1 MKKTTFLFTLLG
13 LGWLVACNHQL
24 QQKFSEAPR
33 NPSIKKLS
41 KYDRMDLAWQQEY
54 HLTRDPQLNLIPKDR
69 LELGK
74 TMIKKQLLDKQRLRT
89 QAANI
94 TWRER
99 GPGNVGGRTRAIL
112 VDPNDATSKTVF
124 SAGVSGGLWK
134 TTDITV
140 KSPVWTK
147 VDDFFDNLAIVT
159 LAYDPT
165 DTKTIYFGTGEGW
178 SNFDAVRGGG
188 IWKTTDG
195 GVSWS
200 RTSFGSSN
208 FVQKIVINS
217 SGEVFAGTRSG
228 LFKSTDKGGTWN
240 KLSGLPQDRISDVEI
255 GSNNVIHV
263 GMGIFNNGYYRY
275 SSDGGTTWNT
285 PTGFPAN
292 SDIQRVELA
301 VAPGN
306 PNQVYAMMQGSGN
319 GFFAG
324 FRSTDGGANWTEMA
338 AKPND
343 LDTQISASDF
353 TRSQAWYNLA
363 LAVDPNNANTII
375 TGGID
380 LFKSTDGGDTW
391 SQISKWSGNN
401 LLGTLS
407 VPLVHADHHTV
418 TYIDSKKILFGN
430 DGGIYYSEDGD
441 QSVPTITSKEEG
453 YNTSQ
458 FYSCAIHPTAGE
470 NFFLGGT
477 QDNGSHKITD
487 KLIGNSVEVTGGDG
501 GFAHIDQNE
510 PQYQFTAF
518 TRNNWFTSTDGG
530 VTFTQIN
537 HSFANAG
544 SFINPTDYDNDANL
558 LYAGSSAGA
567 YVRWNDPQSGN
578 KIANVTQF
586 SVPEFSS
593 AQVTHVSVTPNTA
606 NRVFF
611 GLDNGAVV
619 RIDNANTASPT
630 ATQINSSSAMP
641 TNASVSCITVE
652 KGNDNHILVTYSNY
666 GVGSVWETSDGGTT
680 WFNVE
685 GNLPDMPV
693 RWTLFNPNNNKQA
706 LIATELGVWFT
717 EEIKGVN
724 TIWSAANAGLAN
736 VRVDM
741 LQIRET
747 DNTIIAATH
756 GRGIFSTNFFAATPT
771 ADFVV
776 SKKLV
781 YSGANVQF
789 TDISSKAE
797 SWSWEFGDG
806 ATSTLQNPTHAYSTP
821 GIYNVKLTINGSNSA
836 TINNAVQVLPSYGT
850 PYTLTQ
856 GGNFETNPNDFG
868 SEAIE
873 GTINPWERGTPT
885 NLLKTL
891 SSSSNGW
898 KTDLDANIVQGDYKA
913 VLQTPAFNF
922 SASGTYT
929 VKFKMSMDILY
940 CDGPYGMFMEY
951 SLDNGVN
958 WQVLGAANNNP
969 SGTSNWYQT
978 GPSKAGQSCGVNAVT
993 DSQKS
998 WGFDGNN
1005 VSVQYNATALAGNSN
1020 VAFRFVYQ
1028 VASGFSSDGYD
1039 IDGVMIDDFEITGP
1053 TNEASHFA
1061 VINASGATSF
1071 CDGEQVIFTANSGDG
1086 FTYQWQKNGVDIAG
1100 ATNASYSAN
1109 AAGEYRVVVT
1119 KNSVGVNSNTIQ
1131 VTVKA
1136 NPLPII
1142 QVNGGVLS
1150 INAETGA
1157 TYQWTKDGA
1166 NISGATETSFTPTE
1180 CGSYAVKASYPNACQ
1195 RTSAIYDFNNIN
1207 LSVSV
1212 TANGNTLTASVTD
1225 ATLYTWFLNDN
1236 VISGATTSTY
1246 EATEAGIYKVRVVKD
1261 GCPASSDG
1269 LSFTPTGVDETLSNR
1284 LQLFPNPV
1292 NDVLRLAFDHKLG
1305 QAKLQIVNTQGQVVQ
1320 QLSKLSN
1327 GSKFSTD
1334 LNVSRLPAGTYIL
1347 QIILEDGRSAVK
1359 RFYKQ

>member
-1 MKKTTFLFTLLG
+1 MKKTTLLFTLLG

-24 QQKFSEAPR
+24 QQKFSEAPKKT
-33 NPSIKKLS
+33 SIKKMS

-74 TMIKKQLLDKQRLRT
+74 SLIKQQLLDKQRART
-89 QAANI
+89 QSSNI

-112 VDPNDATSKTVF
+112 VDPNDGTNKTVF

-134 TTDITV
+134 TTDITA
-140 KSPVWTK
+140 SNPVWSK

-165 DTKTIYFGTGEGW
+165 NTKTIYFGTGEGW
-178 SNFDAVRGGG
+178 ANFDAVRGGG

-208 FVQKIVINS
+208 FVQKIVVNS

-228 LFKSTDKGGTWN
+228 LFKSTDKGENWS

-255 GSNNVIHV
+255 GSNDAIHV
-263 GMGIFNNGYYRY
+263 GMGIFNDGYYRY
-275 SSDGGTTWNT
+275 STDGGATWNT
-285 PTGFPAN
+285 PTGFPAE
-292 SDIQRVELA
+292 SDIRRVELA
-301 VAPGN
+301 VAPNN
-306 PNQVYAMMQGSGN
+306 PNQVYAMTQGSGN

-343 LDTQISASDF
+343 ADTDIDASDF
-353 TRSQAWYNLA
+353 TRSQAWYDLA

-375 TGGID
+375 TVGID

-391 SQISKWSGNN
+391 TQISKWSNNN
-401 LLGTLS
+401 LLGSLS
-407 VPLVHADHHTV
+407 VPLVHADHHAV

-458 FYSCAIHPTAGE
+458 FYSCAIHPTAGQD
-470 NFFLGGT
+470 FFLGGT

-501 GFAHIDQNE
+501 GFAHIDQDE
-510 PQYQFTAF
+510 SQYQFTAF
-518 TRNNWFTSTDGG
+518 TRNNWFVSTDGG
-530 VTFTQIN
+530 ASFTSIN
-537 HSFANAG
+537 HAFASSG

-558 LYAGSSAGA
+558 LYAGSTAGTF
-567 YVRWNDPQSGN
+567 VRWNNPQAAGN
-578 KIANVTQF
+578 NVSQI
-586 SVPEFSS
+586 SVTEFNG
-593 AQVTHVSVTPNTA
+593 AEVTHVSATPNTA
-606 NRVFF
+606 HRVFF
-611 GLDNGAVV
+611 GLDNGSVIRV
-619 RIDNANTASPT
+619 DNANTATPT
-630 ATQINSSSAMP
+630 ATQINQNSGMP
-641 TNASVSCITVE
+641 TNASVSCIAVE

-693 RWTLFNPNNNKQA
+693 RWALFNPNDNTQA

-724 TIWSAANAGLAN
+724 SVWSSANAGLAN

-741 LQIRET
+741 LQIRDS

-756 GRGIFSTNFFAATPT
+756 GRGIFSTNFFAATPK

-776 SKKLV
+776 DKKLV
-781 YSGANVQF
+781 YSGSSVQF
-789 TDISSKAE
+789 TDVSSKAE

-806 ATSTLQNPTHAYSTP
+806 ATSTLQNPSHAYTSP
-821 GIYNVKLTINGSNSA
+821 GVYNVKLTINGATSA
-836 TINNAVQVLPSYGT
+836 TISSAVHVLPSYGI
-850 PYTLTQ
+850 PYTLAQ
-856 GGNFETNPNDFG
+856 GGDFESNPNDFG
-868 SEAIE
+868 TEAIE

-885 NLLKTL
+885 NAIQTL

-898 KTDLDANIVQGDYKA
+898 KTDLDADIVKGDYKA

-929 VKFKMSMDILY
+929 IKFQMSMEIQF
-940 CDGPYGMFMEY
+940 CNAPHGAFMEY
-951 SLDNGVN
+951 SLDNGVT
-958 WQVLGAANNNP
+958 WQVLGAAQNNP

-978 GPSKAGQSCGVNAVT
+978 GPSKAGQSCGVNSVT

-998 WGFDGNN
+998 WSFGGNN
-1005 VSVQYNATALAGNSN
+1005 VTVQYNASELAGNAN

-1028 VASGFSSDGYD
+1028 VSSGFVNGYD
-1039 IDGVMIDDFEITGP
+1039 IDGILIDDFEITGP
-1053 TNEASHFA
+1053 VNEASHFA
-1061 VINASGATSF
+1061 AINASGATSF
-1071 CDGEQVIFTANSGDG
+1071 CDGEQVTFTANSGDG
-1086 FTYQWQKNGVDIAG
+1086 LSYQWQKDGADISGETGV
-1100 ATNASYSAN
+1100 SYTAN
-1109 AAGEYRVVVT
+1109 QAGEYRAVVT
-1119 KNSVGVNSNTIQ
+1119 KNGVAVNSNAIQ

-1136 NPLPII
+1136 SPLPVI
-1142 QVNGGVLS
+1142 QESGGVLS
-1150 INAETGA
+1150 ITAETGA

-1166 NISGATETSFTPTE
+1166 NISGATGTSFTPTE
-1180 CGSYAVKASYPNACQ
+1180 CGSYAVKASYPNTCQ
-1195 RTSAIYDFNNIN
+1195 RTSALYDFNNIN
-1207 LSVSV
+1207 LTVSI
-1212 TANGNTLTASVTD
+1212 TANGNVLTASVTD
-1225 ATLYTWFLNDN
+1225 GTLYTWFLNEN
-1236 VISGATTSTY
+1236 IISGATSSTF
-1246 EATEAGIYKVRVVKD
+1246 EATDAGTYRVRVVKD
-1261 GCPASSDG
+1261 GCPASSADF
-1269 LSFTPTGVDETLSNR
+1269 SFTPTGVDETLNSR

-1292 NDVLRLAFDHKLG
+1292 NDVLRLEFDHQLN
-1305 QAKLQIVNTQGQVVQ
+1305 QAKIQIVNTRGQVFLQ
-1320 QLSKLSN
+1320 TNKLSK
-1327 GSKFSTD
+1327 GSQFKTD
-1334 LNVSRLPAGTYIL
+1334 LNVSHLPAGTYIL
-1347 QIILEDGRSAVK
+1347 QIILKDKRSAAK
-1359 RFYKQ
+1359 QFYKQ

>member
-1 MKKTTFLFTLLG
+1 MKKTTLLFTLLG
-13 LGWLVACNHQL
+13 LGWLVACNHQF
-24 QQKFSEAPR
+24 QQKFSEAPK

-41 KYDRMDLAWQQEY
+41 KYDRMDLAWKQEY
-54 HLTRDPQLNLIPKDR
+54 NLTRDPQLNMIPKER

-74 TMIKKQLLDKQRLRT
+74 TLIKRQLLDKQRFRT

-99 GPGNVGGRTRAIL
+99 GPNNVGGRTRAIL
-112 VDPNDATSKTVF
+112 VDPNDATNKTVF

-134 TTDITV
+134 TTDITA
-140 KSPVWTK
+140 KKPVWTK
-147 VDDFFDNLAIVT
+147 IDDFFDNLAIVT

-178 SNFDAVRGGG
+178 FNFDAVRGGG

-200 RTSFGSSN
+200 RTSFGSSSY
-208 FVQKIVINS
+208 VQKIVINS

-228 LFKSTDKGGTWN
+228 LFKSTDKGGNWT

-255 GSNNVIHV
+255 GSNDAIHV

-275 SSDGGTTWNT
+275 STDGGSTWNT
-285 PTGFPAN
+285 PTGFPAA
-292 SDIQRVELA
+292 SDIRRVELA
-301 VAPGN
+301 VAPN
-306 PNQVYAMMQGSGN
+306 NANQVYAMMQGSGN
-319 GFFAG
+319 SFFAG

-343 LDTQISASDF
+343 TDTQISASDF
-353 TRSQAWYNLA
+353 TRNQAWYNLTI
-363 LAVDPNNANTII
+363 AVDPSNANTII

-380 LFKSTDGGDTW
+380 LFKSTDGGDNWT
-391 SQISKWSGNN
+391 QISKWSNNN
-401 LLGTLS
+401 LLASLQ
-407 VPLVHADHHTV
+407 VPLVHADHHII

-441 QSVPTITSKEEG
+441 QNVPTIESKEEG

-458 FYSCAIHPTAGE
+458 FYSCAIHPTAGQ
-470 NFFLGGT
+470 NFFIGGT

-510 PQYQFTAF
+510 SQYQFTAF

-530 VTFTQIN
+530 NSFSDVTHAFVNT
-537 HSFANAG
+537 G

-558 LYAGSSAGA
+558 LYAGSSVGTF
-567 YVRWNDPQSGN
+567 VRWNDPQSGN
-578 KIANVTQF
+578 RSANVTQLT
-586 SVPEFSS
+586 VTEFSG
-593 AQVTHVSVTPNTA
+593 AQVTHVAVTPNTA
-606 NRVFF
+606 HRVFF
-611 GLDNGAVV
+611 GLNNGAVV
-619 RIDNANTASPT
+619 RVDNANTATPT
-630 ATQINSSSAMP
+630 ATRINQSSAMP
-641 TNASVSCITVE
+641 TDASVSCIAVE

-693 RWTLFNPNNNKQA
+693 RWVLFNPNDNKQA

-724 TIWSAANAGLAN
+724 SVWSSANAGLAN

-741 LQIRET
+741 LQIRDA

-756 GRGIFSTNFFAATPT
+756 GRGIFSTNFFAATPK

-776 SKKLV
+776 GKHLI
-781 YSGANVQF
+781 YPGASVQF
-789 TDISSKAE
+789 TDVSSKAD
-797 SWSWEFGDG
+797 SWSWDFGDG
-806 ATSTLQNPTHAYSTP
+806 ATSTLQNPSHAYNNP
-821 GIYNVKLTINGSNSA
+821 GIYNVKLTINGTTSA
-836 TINNAVQVLPSYGT
+836 TINSAVHVLPSYGT
-850 PYTLTQ
+850 PYTLAQ

-868 SEAIE
+868 SDVIE
-873 GTINPWERGTPT
+873 GTINPWERGTPS

-891 SSSSNGW
+891 SSASNGW
-898 KTDLDANIVQGDYKA
+898 KTDLDANIVRGDYKA

-929 VKFKMSMDILY
+929 VKFKMSMDIQF
-940 CDGPYGMFMEY
+940 CNAPYGALMEY
-951 SLDNGVN
+951 STDNGVT
-958 WQVLGAANNNP
+958 WQVLGAATNNP

-978 GPSKAGQSCGVNAVT
+978 GPSKAGQSCGVNDVT

-1005 VSVQYNATALAGNSN
+1005 VSVQYNASALAGNAN
-1020 VAFRFVYQ
+1020 VAFRFVFQ
-1028 VASGFSSDGYD
+1028 IASGFRVDAYD
-1039 IDGVMIDDFEITGP
+1039 IDGIMIDDFEITGP
-1053 TNEASHFA
+1053 TNIASHFA
-1061 VINASGATSF
+1061 SINASGATSF
-1071 CDGEQVIFTANSGDG
+1071 CEGEQVTFTANSGEG
-1086 FTYQWQKNGVDIAG
+1086 FAYQWQKNSVNITG
-1100 ATNASYSAN
+1100 ATNATYTATE
-1109 AAGEYRVVVT
+1109 AGEYRVVIT
-1119 KNSVGVNSNTIQ
+1119 KNSVAVNSNAIQ
-1131 VTVKA
+1131 VAVKA
-1136 NPLPII
+1136 SPLPVI
-1142 QVNGGVLS
+1142 QENAGVLS
-1150 INAETGA
+1150 ITAETGA

-1166 NISGATETSFTPTE
+1166 NINGATGATFTPTD
-1180 CGSYAVKASYPNACQ
+1180 CGSYTVKASYPNACQ
-1195 RTSAIYDFNNIN
+1195 RTSALYDFNNIN
-1207 LSVSV
+1207 LSVSI

-1225 ATLYTWFLNDN
+1225 ATLYTWFLNGN
-1236 VISGATTSTY
+1236 LISGATSSTY
-1246 EATEAGIYKVRVVKD
+1246 EATEAGVYKVRVVKD
-1261 GCPASSDG
+1261 ACPASSAEF
-1269 LSFTPTGVDETLSNR
+1269 SFTPTGVDEALSSR

-1305 QAKLQIVNTQGQVVQ
+1305 QAKLQIINAQGQVVKRVNK
-1320 QLSKLSN
+1320 LPSGSKLN
-1327 GSKFSTD
+1327 TD
-1334 LNVSRLPAGTYIL
+1334 LNVSDLPAGKYIL
-1347 QIILEDGRSAVK
+1347 QIILEDRRSAAK